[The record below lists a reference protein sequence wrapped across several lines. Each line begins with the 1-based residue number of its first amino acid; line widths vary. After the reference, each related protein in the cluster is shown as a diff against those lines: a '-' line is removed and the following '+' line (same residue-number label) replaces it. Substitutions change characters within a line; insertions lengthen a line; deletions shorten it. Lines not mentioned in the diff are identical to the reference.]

1 MSLHLGHKLLLLL
14 GFSLSLEFSVNQFLS
29 LEEFASQGVNVSDG
43 TLVPRMVLDV
53 FNGRSVCGVNSQDS
67 VEHILEFFTVE
78 SVSALDLRLISFV
91 GLPEDVLSAGNDQFI
106 VGISLGVSLG
116 EWGSTTDQDEEDDTT
131 GKKIDCRTAVRLSHV
146 DFGSHVRFSTQ
157 DGVQLTRSVFA
168 REEGSKTEIGDLEVE
183 TSIEQ
188 KVFGLE
194 ISVGNTLFVAVFE
207 SFNDDSE
214 VSSGGFF
221 RESARVS
228 DVFKEFTT
236 RDEFHEDGDDFVRL
250 AIFLDVID
258 GFVEFKQVNNI
269 GVLELSKDFDFLL
282 EGLHVKTGMGVLD
295 DFDGTVVV
303 GSRVETELDS
313 GVVAGTE
320 SFNEDVVT
328 KSGVFVFDS
337 LH

>member
-1 MSLHLGHKLLLLL
+1 
-14 GFSLSLEFSVNQFLS
+14 
-29 LEEFASQGVNVSDG
+29 
-43 TLVPRMVLDV
+43 
-53 FNGRSVCGVNSQDS
+53 
-67 VEHILEFFTVE
+67 
-78 SVSALDLRLISFV
+78 
-91 GLPEDVLSAGNDQFI
+91 
-106 VGISLGVSLG
+106 
-116 EWGSTTDQDEEDDTT
+116 
-131 GKKIDCRTAVRLSHV
+131 
-146 DFGSHVRFSTQ
+146 
-157 DGVQLTRSVFA
+157 LTRSVFA